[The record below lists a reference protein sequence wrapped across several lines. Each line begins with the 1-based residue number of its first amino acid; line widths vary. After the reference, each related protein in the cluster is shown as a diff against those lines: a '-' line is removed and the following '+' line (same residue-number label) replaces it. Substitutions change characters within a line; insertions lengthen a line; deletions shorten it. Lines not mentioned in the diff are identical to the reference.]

1 MWTHQNASEV
11 RESAVGSRESRSDQ
25 NDQVRLDIRE
35 RLYRMILLEFLLTL
49 TSVRYFTSSGKKE
62 GRGLTLDPTV
72 PLMLSRTRSIATIRS
87 RSVKN
92 MAVAGESGS
101 QIKTLIPTAY
111 AIPPKRM

>member
-72 PLMLSRTRSIATIRS
+72 PLMLIATIRS